1 MGNLSTPKTV
11 QKLQKALHAK
21 AKAEAGYRFYA
32 LYDKISREDIL
43 AHAFAQCR
51 SNKGAPGVDGQDFA
65 DIETYGV
72 ERWLGELALA
82 LREESYQPDPIR
94 RVFIPKANG
103 KLRPL
108 GISTVRDRVCMT
120 AAMLVLEPIFE
131 ADLPPEQ
138 YAYRPGRNAQQAV
151 VKVEELLFRGHPEV
165 VDADLADYFG
175 SIPHAELLQSVAR
188 RIVDRRVLHLIK
200 MWLEC
205 PVEETDDRGRKTRTT
220 EARDNRRGIP
230 QGSPISPLLANI
242 YMRRFVL
249 GWKKLGLEQRLGSR
263 IVTYADDLV
272 ILCKKGNADEAL
284 QQLRKIMSKL
294 KLTVNEEKTR
304 ICKVPEGEFDFLGYT
319 FGRMYSARTGQAR
332 LGYRPSKKSIKRMV
346 EQIHALTDR
355 TGTWQET
362 TKLVGKVNR
371 TLRGWANYFQVGTV
385 SKAYRALDSYTAM
398 RLRRWLQFKHKTR
411 RRKGGTYPLSH
422 LYGHFGLVRLSR
434 LGHDV
439 PRRPACPSRASGWS
453 LPTTPWGFPCCVR
466 FPCVHAVATTPAQRL
481 GVFFALLT
489 QRYQPSPKGCRVGP
503 RIVLFEDCSAFTR
516 VTACTLA
523 LSPIRD
529 TLIEGFSH
537 FVTSMTAPIASGWSA
552 CRVGLAPTGKRRL
565 VTAHTRLGH

>member
-1 MGNLSTPKTV
+1 
-11 QKLQKALHAK
+11 
-21 AKAEAGYRFYA
+21 
-32 LYDKISREDIL
+32 
-43 AHAFAQCR
+43 
-51 SNKGAPGVDGQDFA
+51 
-65 DIETYGV
+65 
-72 ERWLGELALA
+72 
-82 LREESYQPDPIR
+82 
-94 RVFIPKANG
+94 VFIPKANG
-103 KLRPL
+103 RLRPL

-120 AAMLVLEPIFE
+120 ATMLVLEPIFE

-151 VKVEELLFRGHPEV
+151 MKVDSLLFRGHPEV
-165 VDADLADYFG
+165 VDADLA
-175 SIPHAELLQSVAR
+175 
-188 RIVDRRVLHLIK
+188 
-200 MWLEC
+200 EC

-272 ILCKKGNADEAL
+272 ILCKKGNANQAL

-304 ICKVPEGEFDFLGYT
+304 ICRIPEGEFDFLGYT
-319 FGRMYSARTGQAR
+319 FGRMFSERTGQAR

-346 EQIHALTDR
+346 EKIHALTDR

-439 PRRPACPSRASGWS
+439 PWVKA
-453 LPTTPWGFPCCVR
+453 
-466 FPCVHAVATTPAQRL
+466 
-481 GVFFALLT
+481 
-489 QRYQPSPKGCRVGP
+489 
-503 RIVLFEDCSAFTR
+503 
-516 VTACTLA
+516 
-523 LSPIRD
+523 
-529 TLIEGFSH
+529 
-537 FVTSMTAPIASGWSA
+537 
-552 CRVGLAPTGKRRL
+552 
-565 VTAHTRLGH
+565 